1 MGWAVAVAVLLSAS
15 PTFVTRGDVTPEA
28 DLRREAQAAWTSL
41 EAQYAAQAGGL
52 PTRAPATVTIQKGT
66 SLTPERNAQ
75 GRPGVVELRQNTP
88 GVLDAKTRTALRH
101 ELAHQLLWWACPASS
116 EDRLFHEAFALTVS
130 GELPA
135 WRDGP
140 YQSLSRAAKEVASAP
155 AVDTSRA
162 RRGLARILGE
172 HTGFPAAL
180 TRRLRQ
186 CHDGARWA
194 APLTVEELADVAVL
208 APEAATVV
216 VSRHSGEVL
225 FSEGD
230 VRRAVP
236 YGSTLKPFLYAAGT
250 VVARGGASPGDAS
263 GSGARSMTVVA
274 PEGRGTALLG
284 SGRVESGAPAK
295 TAAATPEGA
304 GHAAPEANAP
314 PLLAPRQGVQEWAC
328 GAGLPAK
335 VDARL
340 ALLRSCNGWFLDWE
354 ATGLAP
360 KAFGVWGP
368 VLSSVGLTGLPTDM
382 TEAIGLRSA
391 HGLSPWGMAQAYRL
405 LAEARPDVLAL
416 LTGNVDEGTL
426 SGLST
431 SKALK
436 GVATKTGTVR
446 DAASRPQ
453 FGWIAAVDADL
464 VAVIVRPGKMPRHF
478 VDELPA
484 LLTRVRRQAGLEAA
498 RVQVLGLLPSATVEA
513 RCSGAGFSLDD
524 GTPRAAPPDFSRL
537 DALTAKGP
545 SVCLGSPW
553 RIRFPDGPDGGR
565 DYAGVF
571 TWSTPPPYRPPP
583 GVPTTPSALKAR
595 RGSDFVFRTTRVQ
608 YTAGVVA
615 AEDVTLKGEARVALA
630 RVAAHNERHA
640 DTRHSGRALCDT
652 THCQA
657 FRGTVRIR
665 PEETRALQLPAL
677 KWDAWLTF
685 SQGGD
690 TPWREAR
697 PRTEVEALLG
707 TNLVSLRF
715 ESGRVRYLRTEGTPV
730 APYEDAR
737 SLPCDTL
744 RAGLKLPSCPQRA
757 SFDGPQVLFEGQ
769 GRGHG
774 EGLDVEAAKASPGLS
789 SDALLERAFGA
800 WGTRSPT
807 P

>member
-15 PTFVTRGDVTPEA
+15 PGFVTRGDVTPEA

-52 PTRAPATVTIQKGT
+52 PTRAPATVTLQKGT
-66 SLTPERNAQ
+66 SLSPERNAQ

-88 GVLDAKTRTALRH
+88 GVLDARTRTALRH

-155 AVDTSRA
+155 AVDTPRA

-194 APLTVEELADVAVL
+194 TPLTVEELADVAVL
-208 APEAATVV
+208 APEPATVV

-236 YGSTLKPFLYAAGT
+236 YGSALKPFLYAAGT
-250 VVARGGASPGDAS
+250 ALASN
-263 GSGARSMTVVA
+263 
-274 PEGRGTALLG
+274 
-284 SGRVESGAPAK
+284 PA
-295 TAAATPEGA
+295 
-304 GHAAPEANAP
+304 AP
-314 PLLAPRQGVQEWAC
+314 PLLAPRRGVQEWAC
-328 GAGLPAK
+328 GAGLPPK

-368 VLSSVGLTGLPTDM
+368 VLSAVGLTGLPSDM

-405 LAEARPDVLAL
+405 LAEARPDVLSL

-453 FGWIAAVDADL
+453 LGWIAAVDADL

-478 VDELPA
+478 VDALPT
-484 LLTRVRRQAGLEAA
+484 LLTRVRRRAGLDAA
-498 RVQVLGLLPSATVEA
+498 RVQVLGLLPSASVEA

-524 GTPRAAPPDFSRL
+524 GAPRAAPPDFSRL

-545 SVCLGSPW
+545 AVCLGSPW
-553 RIRFPDGPDGGR
+553 RVRFPEGPDGGR

-595 RGSDFVFRTTRVQ
+595 RGSDFVFRSTRVQ

-665 PEETRALQLPAL
+665 PEETRALQLPPL

-685 SQGGD
+685 SQGGA

-697 PRTEVEALLG
+697 SRSEVEALLG
-707 TNLVSLRF
+707 RNLVSLRF
-715 ESGRVRYLRTEGTPV
+715 ESGRVRYLRTEGTPA

-757 SFDGPQVLFEGQ
+757 SFDGPRVLFEGQ

-789 SDALLERAFGA
+789 SDALLERAYGA
-800 WGTRSPT
+800 RPPT

>member
-1 MGWAVAVAVLLSAS
+1 MGWAVAVAVLLSAA

-41 EAQYAAQAGGL
+41 EAEYTARAGGL
-52 PTRAPATVTIQKGT
+52 PQRAPATLALQKGAA
-66 SLTPERNAQ
+66 LPPERNAQ
-75 GRPGVVELRQNTP
+75 GRPGVVELRQNAA
-88 GVLDAKTRTALRH
+88 GVLDARLRMALRH

-140 YQSLSRAAKEVASAP
+140 YLSLSRAAKEVASAP
-155 AVDTSRA
+155 AVDTARA

-172 HTGFPAAL
+172 HPGFPAAL

-186 CHDGARWA
+186 CHDGTRWA
-194 APLTVEELADVAVL
+194 APLSLEELADVAVL

-225 FSEGD
+225 LSEGD

-236 YGSTLKPFLYAAGT
+236 YGSALKPFLYAAGT
-250 VVARGGASPGDAS
+250 GPG
-263 GSGARSMTVVA
+263 
-274 PEGRGTALLG
+274 
-284 SGRVESGAPAK
+284 
-295 TAAATPEGA
+295 AAA
-304 GHAAPEANAP
+304 P
-314 PLLAPRQGVQEWAC
+314 PGLAPRQDVQEWAC
-328 GAGLPAK
+328 GAGLPPK

-360 KAFGVWGP
+360 KAFGDWGA
-368 VLSSVGLTGLPTDM
+368 VLSAVGLTGLPEDM

-416 LTGNVDEGTL
+416 LTGNVEEGTL

-431 SKALK
+431 SKALR

-453 FGWIAAVDADL
+453 LGWIAAVDADL
-464 VAVIVRPGKMPRHF
+464 VLVAVRPGKMPRHF
-478 VDELPA
+478 ADEVAA
-484 LLTRVRRQAGLEAA
+484 LLAWARKRTAGLEAA
-498 RVQVLGLLPSATVEA
+498 RVQVLGLLPSTSVEA
-513 RCSGAGFSLDD
+513 RCAGAGFALED

-537 DALTAKGP
+537 DALTARGP
-545 SVCLGSPW
+545 AVCLGSPW
-553 RIRFPDGPDGGR
+553 RVRFPDGPDGGR

-571 TWSTPPPYRPPP
+571 TASPPPPYRPPP

-595 RGSDFVFRTTRVQ
+595 RGSDFVFRTTRLQ

-615 AEDVTLKGEARVALA
+615 AEDVTLRGEPRVALA
-630 RVAAHNERHA
+630 RVAAHNERHGDA
-640 DTRHSGRALCDT
+640 RHPGRALCDT

-657 FRGTVRIR
+657 FRGTVRVR
-665 PEETRALQLPAL
+665 PEESRALSLPPL
-677 KWDAWLTF
+677 KWDTWLTF

-690 TPWREAR
+690 TPWREPR
-697 PRTEVEALLG
+697 PRAQVEALLG
-707 TNLVSLRF
+707 ANLVSLRF
-715 ESGRVRYLRTEGTPV
+715 ESGRVRYLRTEGPPG

-744 RAGLKLPSCPQRA
+744 RAGLQLPACPQRA

-774 EGLDVEAAKASPGLS
+774 EGLDVEAAKAAPHLS
-789 SDALLERAFGA
+789 SDALLERAYGA
-800 WGTRSPT
+800 RTPT

>member
-52 PTRAPATVTIQKGT
+52 PTRAPATVTLQKGT
-66 SLTPERNAQ
+66 SLSPERNAQ

-88 GVLDAKTRTALRH
+88 GVLDARTRTALRH

-155 AVDTSRA
+155 AVDTPRA

-250 VVARGGASPGDAS
+250 ALASNAD
-263 GSGARSMTVVA
+263 
-274 PEGRGTALLG
+274 
-284 SGRVESGAPAK
+284 
-295 TAAATPEGA
+295 
-304 GHAAPEANAP
+304 AP
-314 PLLAPRQGVQEWAC
+314 PLLTPRRGVQEWAC
-328 GAGLPAK
+328 GAGLPPK

-368 VLSSVGLTGLPTDM
+368 VLSAVGLTGLPSDM

-484 LLTRVRRQAGLEAA
+484 LLTRVRRQAGLDAA

-545 SVCLGSPW
+545 AVCLGSPW
-553 RIRFPDGPDGGR
+553 RVRFPDGPDGGR

-608 YTAGVVA
+608 YAAGVVA

-665 PEETRALQLPAL
+665 PEETRALQLPPL

-697 PRTEVEALLG
+697 TRSEVEALLG

-715 ESGRVRYLRTEGTPV
+715 ESGRVRYLRTEGTPA

-789 SDALLERAFGA
+789 SDALLERAYRA
-800 WGTRSPT
+800 RPPT

>member
-1 MGWAVAVAVLLSAS
+1 MGWAVAVAVAVLLSAS

-41 EAQYAAQAGGL
+41 ETQYAAQAGGL
-52 PTRAPATVTIQKGT
+52 PTRAPASVTLQKGT
-66 SLTPERNAQ
+66 ALPPERNAQ

-88 GVLDAKTRTALRH
+88 GVLDARTRTALRH

-130 GELPA
+130 GELSA

-140 YQSLSRAAKEVASAP
+140 YQSLSSAAKEVASAP
-155 AVDTSRA
+155 AVDTPRA

-186 CHDGARWA
+186 CHDGTRWA

-225 FSEGD
+225 LAEGD

-236 YGSTLKPFLYAAGT
+236 YGSALKPFLYAAGT
-250 VVARGGASPGDAS
+250 VVAR
-263 GSGARSMTVVA
+263 
-274 PEGRGTALLG
+274 
-284 SGRVESGAPAK
+284 
-295 TAAATPEGA
+295 EGA
-304 GHAAPEANAP
+304 GAPSRRDSGDAGASGTSLVADSSAP
-314 PLLAPRQGVQEWAC
+314 PLLAPRRGVQEWAC
-328 GAGLPAK
+328 GADLPSV
-335 VDARL
+335 VDARI

-354 ATGLAP
+354 ATGRAP
-360 KAFGVWGP
+360 KALGVWGP
-368 VLSSVGLTGLPTDM
+368 VLSAVGLTGLPSDM

-464 VAVIVRPGKMPRHF
+464 VAVIMRPGKMPRHF

-484 LLTRVRRQAGLEAA
+484 LLARVRRQAGLEAA
-498 RVQVLGLLPSATVEA
+498 RVQVLGLLPSNTVEA
-513 RCSGAGFSLDD
+513 RCAGAGFSLED
-524 GTPRAAPPDFSRL
+524 GLPRAAPPDFSRL
-537 DALTAKGP
+537 DALTSKGP
-545 SVCLGSPW
+545 AVCLGSPW
-553 RIRFPDGPDGGR
+553 RVRFPDGPDGGR

-571 TWSTPPPYRPPP
+571 TWSTPP
-583 GVPTTPSALKAR
+583 
-595 RGSDFVFRTTRVQ
+595 
-608 YTAGVVA
+608 
-615 AEDVTLKGEARVALA
+615 
-630 RVAAHNERHA
+630 
-640 DTRHSGRALCDT
+640 
-652 THCQA
+652 
-657 FRGTVRIR
+657 
-665 PEETRALQLPAL
+665 
-677 KWDAWLTF
+677 
-685 SQGGD
+685 
-690 TPWREAR
+690 
-697 PRTEVEALLG
+697 
-707 TNLVSLRF
+707 
-715 ESGRVRYLRTEGTPV
+715 
-730 APYEDAR
+730 
-737 SLPCDTL
+737 
-744 RAGLKLPSCPQRA
+744 
-757 SFDGPQVLFEGQ
+757 
-769 GRGHG
+769 
-774 EGLDVEAAKASPGLS
+774 
-789 SDALLERAFGA
+789 
-800 WGTRSPT
+800 
-807 P
+807 

>member
-15 PTFVTRGDVTPEA
+15 PAFVTRGDVTPEA

-41 EAQYAAQAGGL
+41 EARYAAQAGGL
-52 PTRAPATVTIQKGT
+52 PTRAPATVTLQKGT
-66 SLTPERNAQ
+66 ALPPERNAQ

-88 GVLDAKTRTALRH
+88 GVLDARTRTALRH

-155 AVDTSRA
+155 AVDTARA

-186 CHDGARWA
+186 CHDGTRWA

-208 APEAATVV
+208 APESATVV

-225 FSEGD
+225 LAEGD

-250 VVARGGASPGDAS
+250 VVARGGASAPPRGASGDA
-263 GSGARSMTVVA
+263 G
-274 PEGRGTALLG
+274 
-284 SGRVESGAPAK
+284 
-295 TAAATPEGA
+295 AAAAVEA
-304 GHAAPEANAP
+304 GTVTGSSEP
-314 PLLAPRQGVQEWAC
+314 PLLAPRPGVQEWAC
-328 GAGLPAK
+328 GAGLPPK

-354 ATGLAP
+354 ATGRAP
-360 KAFGVWGP
+360 RAFGVWGP
-368 VLSSVGLTGLPTDM
+368 VLSAVGLTGLPSDM

-453 FGWIAAVDADL
+453 LGWIAAVDADL

-484 LLTRVRRQAGLEAA
+484 LLARVRRQAGLDAA

-513 RCSGAGFSLDD
+513 RCAGAGFSLED

-537 DALTAKGP
+537 DALTSKGP
-545 SVCLGSPW
+545 AVCLGSPW
-553 RIRFPDGPDGGR
+553 RVRFPDGPDGGR

-571 TWSTPPPYRPPP
+571 TWSTPPPYRPPS

-615 AEDVTLKGEARVALA
+615 AEDVTLQGEARVALA

-640 DTRHSGRALCDT
+640 DPRHPGRALCDT

-665 PEETRALQLPAL
+665 PEEARALQLPPL

-685 SQGGD
+685 SQGGS
-690 TPWREAR
+690 TPWS
-697 PRTEVEALLG
+697 EVRSRSQVESLLG

-715 ESGRVRYLRTEGTPV
+715 ESGRVRYLRTEGTPSV
-730 APYEDAR
+730 PYEDAR

-744 RAGLKLPSCPQRA
+744 RAGLQLPSCPQRA

-800 WGTRSPT
+800 RAPQ
-807 P
+807 PP

>member
-1 MGWAVAVAVLLSAS
+1 MGWAVAVAVVLSAS
-15 PTFVTRGDVTPEA
+15 PTFVTRGDVTPEQ
-28 DLRREAQAAWTSL
+28 DLRREAQAAWASL
-41 EAQYAAQAGGL
+41 EAQYTAQAGGL
-52 PTRAPATVTIQKGT
+52 PRRAPATVTLQKGT
-66 SLTPERNAQ
+66 ALPPERNAQ
-75 GRPGVVELRQNTP
+75 GRPGLVELRQNTP
-88 GVLDAKTRTALRH
+88 GVLDARTRTALRH

-140 YQSLSRAAKEVASAP
+140 YQSLSSAAQAVANAP
-155 AVDTSRA
+155 AMDTTRA

-236 YGSTLKPFLYAAGT
+236 YGSALKPFLYAAG
-250 VVARGGASPGDAS
+250 D
-263 GSGARSMTVVA
+263 
-274 PEGRGTALLG
+274 
-284 SGRVESGAPAK
+284 
-295 TAAATPEGA
+295 
-304 GHAAPEANAP
+304 AP
-314 PLLAPRQGVQEWAC
+314 PLLAPRRGVQEWAC
-328 GAGLPAK
+328 GVGLPPK

-368 VLSSVGLTGLPTDM
+368 VLSSVGLTGLPSDM

-453 FGWIAAVDADL
+453 LGWIAAVDADL

-513 RCSGAGFSLDD
+513 RCSGAGFSLED
-524 GTPRAAPPDFSRL
+524 GKPRAAPPDFSRL
-537 DALTAKGP
+537 DALTSKGP
-545 SVCLGSPW
+545 AVCIGSPW
-553 RIRFPDGPDGGR
+553 RVRFPDGPDGGR

-615 AEDVTLKGEARVALA
+615 AEDVTLQGEARIALA

-640 DTRHSGRALCDT
+640 DSRHAGRALCDT

-665 PEETRALQLPAL
+665 PEESRALQLPPL

-685 SQGGD
+685 SQGGS
-690 TPWREAR
+690 TPWSEVR
-697 PRTEVEALLG
+697 PRSEVEALLG

-715 ESGRVRYLRTEGTPV
+715 ESGRVRYLRTEGTPA

-757 SFDGPQVLFEGQ
+757 SFDGPQVRFEGQ

-800 WGTRSPT
+800 GFRFTHPGNREKPADT
-807 P
+807 GRE